1 MQVRGSI
8 NASTSLKTN
17 NHIWLTWKMQFSA
30 HPRWKK
36 EELGTY

>member
-17 NHIWLTWKMQFSA
+17 NHVQLTWKMLFSA
-30 HPRWKK
+30 HLRWKK